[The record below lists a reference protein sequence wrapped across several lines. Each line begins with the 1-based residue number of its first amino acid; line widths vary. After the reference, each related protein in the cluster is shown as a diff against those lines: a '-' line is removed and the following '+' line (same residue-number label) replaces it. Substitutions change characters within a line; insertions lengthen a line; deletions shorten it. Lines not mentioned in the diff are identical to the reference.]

1 MKTRAAACPSCG
13 GPVEFR
19 ISTSMVTVCPFCNC
33 VVARGDK
40 SVKDHGRVADLI
52 ETWSPV
58 ALGST
63 GAFHHKRFEV
73 IGRVQYRHP
82 AGGVWDE
89 WYLSFSNGLMGWLAE
104 AQGKQ
109 YLTFEK
115 KLKSDISLPAHDAL
129 TPGQQIVLGRH
140 GAFTVGEVGVA
151 TTSSAQGEIPW
162 SFVPDRPHRFVD
174 LYTEKGGFATL
185 AFGTTPVRLF
195 LGQEVSLA
203 EIGLAEGGWTGGD
216 PEDAIRRV
224 AALSLNCP
232 QCGGALELKAPDQT
246 QRVGCPHC
254 NSLLGC
260 DHGRLEY
267 LQTLNSRRVK
277 PEIPLGAVGKIN
289 NVEYTVIGFMERFAV
304 WQGTTFPWTE
314 YLLYN
319 AGSGFRWL
327 VCNKRHW
334 SFVEPVPP
342 HEATENSKL
351 ARYNGRAYKLYDR
364 GTAHVRYVVGEF
376 YWKVSV
382 GDTVETADFI
392 SPPEM
397 LSFEVTSD
405 GNNKELN
412 VSRGTYI
419 ATEVLQDAFQLK
431 SLAKPFGVGTIQPRP
446 NSGGVYPLWLLFG
459 IAMLIIYFTLDRV
472 MLKSVDTGFFLVML
486 GLISVIPVGMMIYRH
501 NFEVQRW
508 ADSDYSPYSK
518 D

>member
-174 LYTEKGGFATL
+174 LYTEKGGFARL
-185 AFGTTPVRLF
+185 AFGTTPVRI
-195 LGQEVSLA
+195 GQASTLTVTVTTR
-203 EIGLAEGGWTGGD
+203 GRT
-216 PEDAIRRV
+216 V
-224 AALSLNCP
+224 
-232 QCGGALELKAPDQT
+232 
-246 QRVGCPHC
+246 
-254 NSLLGC
+254 LGC
-260 DHGRLEY
+260 GCGIDRRPESSYHRVSENVITVVRATVTSPGSSGY
-267 LQTLNSRRVK
+267 NSRRSNAA
-277 PEIPLGAVGKIN
+277 PITPSTDGAARGKDS
-289 NVEYTVIGFMERFAV
+289 RL
-304 WQGTTFPWTE
+304 FPWRRQK
-314 YLLYN
+314 
-319 AGSGFRWL
+319 APA
-327 VCNKRHW
+327 RH
-334 SFVEPVPP
+334 PP
-342 HEATENSKL
+342 
-351 ARYNGRAYKLYDR
+351 
-364 GTAHVRYVVGEF
+364 
-376 YWKVSV
+376 
-382 GDTVETADFI
+382 
-392 SPPEM
+392 
-397 LSFEVTSD
+397 
-405 GNNKELN
+405 
-412 VSRGTYI
+412 
-419 ATEVLQDAFQLK
+419 
-431 SLAKPFGVGTIQPRP
+431 PRP
-446 NSGGVYPLWLLFG
+446 RLRDPH
-459 IAMLIIYFTLDRV
+459 R
-472 MLKSVDTGFFLVML
+472 
-486 GLISVIPVGMMIYRH
+486 R
-501 NFEVQRW
+501 
-508 ADSDYSPYSK
+508 SPW
-518 D
+518 